1 MSSDTVSQ
9 RPNPP
14 VAGVIGWPIS
24 HSKSPVIHSFWLNA
38 LGIDGHYS
46 RFPIAPEGLHTAIRA
61 LPVLGI
67 RGVNVTI
74 PHKQAVMEALD
85 EIAPAAQAIGAVN
98 TVVVT
103 ADGRLAGHNTDVAGF
118 AEPLRGYTLAGRPAC
133 VVGAGGAARAVLA
146 ALKGIG
152 VSDVRVINRS
162 VDKAESLLAEFALPG
177 RVYTFDQSATALEGA
192 ALVVNT
198 SSLGMKGYPPL
209 ELDLAP
215 VASDAVIYDIVYAPL
230 ETDLLRQAKARGL
243 RTVDGLSMLVG
254 QAADAFRLFYDAEP
268 PRDEATEAELRA
280 RLLA

>member
-1 MSSDTVSQ
+1 MSDTSS

-14 VAGVIGWPIS
+14 VAAVIGWPIS
-24 HSKSPVIHSFWLNA
+24 HSKSPVIHNFWLEA
-38 LGIDGHYS
+38 LGIDGHYV
-46 RFPIAPEGLHTAIRA
+46 RFPVAPEGLNTAIRA
-61 LPVLGI
+61 LPALGI

-85 EIAPAAQAIGAVN
+85 EIAPAAKAIGAVN

-103 ADGRLAGHNTDVAGF
+103 AEGRLVGHNTDVTGF
-118 AEPLRGYTLAGRPAC
+118 AEPLHSCNLAGRAAC
-133 VVGAGGAARAVLA
+133 VVGAGGAARAILA
-146 ALKGIG
+146 ALKDIG

-177 RVYTFDQSATALEGA
+177 RVYTFDQSAAALEGA
-192 ALVVNT
+192 PLVVNT

-209 ELDLAP
+209 ELDLSP
-215 VASDAVIYDIVYAPL
+215 VADDAVVYDIVYAPL
-230 ETDLLRQAKARGL
+230 ETDLLKQAKDHGL

-268 PRDEATEAELRA
+268 PRDAETEALLRA
-280 RLLA
+280 RLTA

>member
-1 MSSDTVSQ
+1 MSASNT

-14 VAGVIGWPIS
+14 VAAVIGWPIS
-24 HSKSPVIHSFWLNA
+24 HSKSPVIHSFWLEA
-38 LGIDGHYS
+38 LGIDGHYA

-61 LPVLGI
+61 LPALGV

-74 PHKQAVMEALD
+74 PHKQAVMDALD
-85 EIAPAAQAIGAVN
+85 EISPAAKAIGAVN

-103 ADGRLAGHNTDVAGF
+103 AEGRLVGYNTDVTGF
-118 AEPLRGYTLAGRPAC
+118 AEPLRGSTLSGRPAC
-133 VVGAGGAARAVLA
+133 MVGAGGAARAVLA
-146 ALKGIG
+146 AMKDLG

-162 VDKAESLLAEFALPG
+162 VDKAESLLAEFGLPG
-177 RVYTFDQSATALEGA
+177 RVYSFDHSAAGLDGA

-215 VASDAVIYDIVYAPL
+215 VADDAVVYDIVYAPL
-230 ETDLLRQAKARGL
+230 ETDLLKQAKTRGL
-243 RTVDGLSMLVG
+243 KTVDGLSMLVG

-268 PRDEATEAELRA
+268 PRDAATEAALRA

>member
-1 MSSDTVSQ
+1 MTSDTAAL

-14 VAGVIGWPIS
+14 VAGVIGWPIT
-24 HSKSPVIHSFWLNA
+24 HSKSPVIHGFWLSA

-46 RFPIAPEGLHTAIRA
+46 RFPVAPENLHAAIRA
-61 LPVLGI
+61 LPALGI

-74 PHKQAVMEALD
+74 PHKQEVMSALD
-85 EIAPAAQAIGAVN
+85 EIAPAARAIGAVN

-103 ADGRLAGHNTDVAGF
+103 GEGRLVGHNTDVTGF
-118 AEPLRGYTLAGRPAC
+118 AEPLRGCALAGRPAC

-152 VSDVRVINRS
+152 VSEVRVINRS
-162 VDKAESLLAEFALPG
+162 VDKAESLLAEFGLPG
-177 RVYTFDQSATALEGA
+177 RVYGFDQSAAALEGA

-209 ELDLAP
+209 EVDLAP
-215 VASDAVIYDIVYAPL
+215 VADDAVVYDIVYAPL
-230 ETDLLRQAKARGL
+230 ETDLLKQAQQRGL

-268 PRDEATEAELRA
+268 PRDAATEADLRA